1 MIRSDYYLNYKGP
14 NLVKVIF
21 DNNDI
26 TENVRPFYGENNNWC
41 GNLWTYKEI
50 FGENSL
56 NKKFRFDFKSDD
68 GRDHWF
74 HGFIHDMDQF
84 MNPPLA
90 TPYNQSL

>member
-21 DNNDI
+21 GKNDI

-50 FGENSL
+50 FGDNSL
-56 NKKFRFDFKSDD
+56 NKKFRFEFKSDD

-90 TPYNQSL
+90 TPYNHSL

>member
-21 DNNDI
+21 DKNDI

-50 FGENSL
+50 FGHESK
-56 NKKFRFDFKSDD
+56 NKHFRFVFKGAD

-74 HGFIHDMDQF
+74 HGFVHDINQF

-90 TPYNQSL
+90 IPFN